1 MYTYIVITIIRNSQK
16 HCNIKRYYLTDYKKN
31 CNIYSEFL

>member
-16 HCNIKRYYLTDYKKN
+16 HCNIKRYVRVSYICDKK
-31 CNIYSEFL
+31 E